1 VKSGVVPINIF
12 SITIYPAREHDG
24 KSIAIRICSA
34 VIKFNYILIFYLRH
48 YSSITFTQTHN
59 RNDGK
64 YLLIAISR
72 SITSS
77 NSSKTMGK
85 SCKAALRSENGKR
98 EEADALHI
106 QLNRQLK
113 YPSCGFNST
122 SSGAFNKDS
131 GGVSDSA
138 GRIYR
143 RFKCRSRPKCGKTLG
158 VTEFLRM
165 CKELTEPSSVNILPV
180 VSSSCKYIKY

>member
-1 VKSGVVPINIF
+1 
-12 SITIYPAREHDG
+12 
-24 KSIAIRICSA
+24 
-34 VIKFNYILIFYLRH
+34 
-48 YSSITFTQTHN
+48 
-59 RNDGK
+59 
-64 YLLIAISR
+64 
-72 SITSS
+72 
-77 NSSKTMGK
+77 MGK
-85 SCKAALRSENGKR
+85 ASKAALRSENGKR

-113 YPSCGFNST
+113 CPSCGFTST

-158 VTEFLRM
+158 VTEVPFVCARNSGNQAL
-165 CKELTEPSSVNILPV
+165 IIFYQLPPPPA
-180 VSSSCKYIKY
+180 SI

>member
-1 VKSGVVPINIF
+1 
-12 SITIYPAREHDG
+12 
-24 KSIAIRICSA
+24 
-34 VIKFNYILIFYLRH
+34 
-48 YSSITFTQTHN
+48 
-59 RNDGK
+59 
-64 YLLIAISR
+64 
-72 SITSS
+72 
-77 NSSKTMGK
+77 MGK
-85 SCKAALRSENGKR
+85 ASKAALQSENGKR

-113 YPSCGFNST
+113 CPSCGFTST

-158 VTEFLRM
+158 VTEFLRT
-165 CKELTEPSSVNILPV
+165 CKELREPSSHNILPV
-180 VSSSCKYIKY
+180 ASSSRKYIK